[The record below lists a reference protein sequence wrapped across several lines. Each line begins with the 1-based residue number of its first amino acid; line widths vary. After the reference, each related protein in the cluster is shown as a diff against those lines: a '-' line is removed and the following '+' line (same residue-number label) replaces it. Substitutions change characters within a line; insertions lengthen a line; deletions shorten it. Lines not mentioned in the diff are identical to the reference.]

1 MMNGAGCSGSA
12 NRDGWQE
19 RLQVRLA
26 RAWKAWRSRSP
37 ARVQPRVHCLTPFLQ
52 ALESGEMTKEQFQSM
67 LARQGWNA
75 KRDPNE

>member
-1 MMNGAGCSGSA
+1 M
-12 NRDGWQE
+12 
-19 RLQVRLA
+19 
-26 RAWKAWRSRSP
+26 P